1 MFCRYLSQH
10 ALELQL
16 SADRCVIDI
25 AAPLSRKP
33 PYVIAIQVLQAQL
46 GAGSAEWHP
55 DLLLAA
61 SEVLVKWSCG
71 CGKGRGARCDSASLL
86 QLKRCVQLTGEVIK
100 GIDTTGEP
108 ADAALALSR
117 MSCAFASHVTYA
129 SILCCCCFMTS
140 TGSSCRLFR
149 R

>member
-1 MFCRYLSQH
+1 MFCRYLSQP

-33 PYVIAIQVLQAQL
+33 PHVTAIQVLQAQL
-46 GAGSAEWHP
+46 GAGSADSHP
-55 DLLLAA
+55 DVLLAA
-61 SEVLVKWSCG
+61 SEVLLKWSCG
-71 CGKGRGARCDSASLL
+71 CGKGRGDSASLL

-117 MSCAFASHVTYA
+117 MSCEFASHVTYA
-129 SILCCCCFMTS
+129 STPCCCCFMTS